1 MPSDLLRGAGYFFSG
16 IKLIL
21 LPKLRLFVILP
32 LLINILLFSLA
43 IYGGW
48 IGLQQGM
55 VFIEQWLPAGWAW
68 LHWLLYP
75 LFILL
80 AALIFIFGF
89 TSLINF
95 VGAPFN
101 GLLAEQVEM
110 QLTGQ
115 AIPSTALKNTPKVL
129 WAEVQKMG
137 YSLRYLIPLG
147 IISLIPVVNFIS
159 PLLWLLWGAW
169 LMSLQYV
176 AYAFE
181 NHGILAPAQRVKL
194 AQRRWMSLGFGGSVL
209 VVSLLPIVNFLAM
222 PAAVAGATLMFVRE
236 FRSADL
242 ESSHQPPEGG

>member
-16 IKLIL
+16 IKLIF

-32 LLINILLFSLA
+32 LLINILLFSFA

-55 VFIEQWLPAGWAW
+55 VLIEQWLPESWAW

-75 LFILL
+75 LFILV
-80 AALIFIFGF
+80 AGLIFIFGF

-115 AIPSTALKNTPKVL
+115 AIPSTALKNIPKIL
-129 WAEVQKMG
+129 WAEVQKIS

-147 IISLIPVVNFIS
+147 IISLIPVVNLIS
-159 PLLWLLWGAW
+159 PFLWLLWGAW
-169 LMSLQYV
+169 LMSLQYA
-176 AYAFE
+176 AYSFE
-181 NHGILAPAQRVKL
+181 NHGILAPEQRIRL
-194 AQRRWMSLGFGGSVL
+194 AQHRWMSLGFGGTVL

-236 FRSADL
+236 FR
-242 ESSHQPPEGG
+242 EN

>member
-1 MPSDLLRGAGYFFSG
+1 MPSDLLRGVGYFFSG
-16 IKLIL
+16 IKLIF

-43 IYGGW
+43 IYGSW
-48 IGLQQGM
+48 MGLQQGM
-55 VFIEQWLPAGWAW
+55 VSIEQWLPAGWTW

-89 TSLINF
+89 SSLINLI
-95 VGAPFN
+95 GAPFN

-115 AIPSTALKNTPKVL
+115 AIPSHSLQNTPKIL
-129 WAEVQKMG
+129 WAEVQKIG
-137 YSLRYLIPLG
+137 YSLRYLIPLA
-147 IISLIPVVNFIS
+147 IISLIPGVNFIS
-159 PLLWLLWGAW
+159 PILWLLWGAW

-176 AYAFE
+176 AYPFE
-181 NHGILAPAQRVKL
+181 NHGILAPAQRIKL
-194 AQRRWMSLGFGGSVL
+194 AQRRWISLGFGGSVL

-236 FRSADL
+236 FRSVDL
-242 ESSHQPPEGG
+242 LRS

>member
-16 IKLIL
+16 IKLIF

-55 VFIEQWLPAGWAW
+55 VLIEQWLPAGWAW

-80 AALIFIFGF
+80 VALIFIFGF

-115 AIPSTALKNTPKVL
+115 VIPSNSLKNMPKIL

-137 YSLRYLIPLG
+137 YSLRYLIPLA
-147 IISLIPVVNFIS
+147 IISLIPGVNFIS
-159 PLLWLLWGAW
+159 PFLWLLWGAW
-169 LMSLQYV
+169 LMSLQYA

-181 NHGILAPAQRVKL
+181 NHGILAPAQRIKL

-236 FRSADL
+236 FKDRN
-242 ESSHQPPEGG
+242 